1 MANEMRVF
9 TREEIYDI
17 EREILSEI
25 NVWEADSDRYRDEL
39 MFYMEG
45 VRAMT
50 DTVLRRM
57 KQNGNVSR
65 RGERDEEE

>member
-1 MANEMRVF
+1 MTMANEKHVF

-17 EREILSEI
+17 EREIFSGI

-45 VRAMT
+45 IRDMT
-50 DTVLRRM
+50 DAILRRI
-57 KQNGNVSR
+57 KQNGNAE
-65 RGERDEEE
+65 G